1 MSAQPARPYLGIGE
15 VLAKLRG
22 EFPDISVSKIRFL
35 ESAGLIAPARAP
47 SGYRKFGVDDVERLR
62 YILTVQRDQY
72 LPLRVIKERLPG
84 PAEPL
89 PAPPVPAAPA
99 PASPPTAVAPTT
111 VAPTTGPPSAV
122 SPTTVAPTT
131 GPPSAVSA
139 TTVAPTTGAPTTGR
153 PAGPVFTGGQ
163 AAQDAPRPGLTRREL
178 LEAAGI
184 TDDQLAELE
193 DFGLVRRDGRQYG
206 PDALEITRTV
216 LALAAYGVQAR
227 HLRGVRVAAERETT
241 LIEQVVAPTLRQ
253 RSPLARASAGAVARE
268 IADLSVRLH
277 RALIEAALAE
287 AGLPATP
294 VTSAGTRQD
303 GANRPAA
310 GGRQAAAGGRPGRR
324 FGGASA

>member
-72 LPLRVIKERLPG
+72 LPLRVIKERLPDPAG
-84 PAEPL
+84 PV
-89 PAPPVPAAPA
+89 PAPPVPATPVPEAPSTA
-99 PASPPTAVAPTT
+99 IRPP
-111 VAPTTGPPSAV
+111 
-122 SPTTVAPTT
+122 
-131 GPPSAVSA
+131 
-139 TTVAPTTGAPTTGR
+139 
-153 PAGPVFTGGQ
+153 GPVLAGAQT
-163 AAQDAPRPGLTRREL
+163 AQDAPRPGLTRREL
-178 LEAAGI
+178 LDAAGI

-193 DFGLVRRDGRQYG
+193 DFGLVRRDGRRYG
-206 PDALEITRTV
+206 PDALEVTRTV
-216 LALAAYGVQAR
+216 VALAAYGVQAR
-227 HLRGVRVAAERETT
+227 HLRGVRAAAERETT

-253 RSPLARASAGAVARE
+253 RSPSARATAGSVARE

-287 AGLPATP
+287 AGLPAPPVTSP
-294 VTSAGTRQD
+294 VTSAGTSQNTAE
-303 GANRPAA
+303 GPAA
-310 GGRQAAAGGRPGRR
+310 GGRQAAVGGRPGRR
-324 FGGASA
+324 YGGASA

>member
-99 PASPPTAVAPTT
+99 ST
-111 VAPTTGPPSAV
+111 VPPSTVPPSTVPPSTVPPSTV
-122 SPTTVAPTT
+122 SPSTV
-131 GPPSAVSA
+131 PPS
-139 TTVAPTTGAPTTGR
+139 TVPPSTGR
-153 PAGPVFTGGQ
+153 PAGPVFAGGQ
-163 AAQDAPRPGLTRREL
+163 AAQNASRPGMTRREL

-193 DFGLVRRDGRQYG
+193 DFGLVRRDGRRYG

-216 LALAAYGVQAR
+216 LSLAAYGVQAR
-227 HLRGVRVAAERETT
+227 HLRGVRAAAERETT

-253 RSPLARASAGAVARE
+253 RSPIARASAGAVARE

-294 VTSAGTRQD
+294 VTSAGTSQD

-310 GGRQAAAGGRPGRR
+310 GGQQAAAGGRPGRR
-324 FGGASA
+324 YGGASA

>member
-99 PASPPTAVAPTT
+99 PAS
-111 VAPTTGPPSAV
+111 PPSAV

>member
-1 MSAQPARPYLGIGE
+1 M
-15 VLAKLRG
+15 V
-22 EFPDISVSKIRFL
+22 
-35 ESAGLIAPARAP
+35 
-47 SGYRKFGVDDVERLR
+47 
-62 YILTVQRDQY
+62 
-72 LPLRVIKERLPG
+72 
-84 PAEPL
+84 
-89 PAPPVPAAPA
+89 
-99 PASPPTAVAPTT
+99 
-111 VAPTTGPPSAV
+111 
-122 SPTTVAPTT
+122 
-131 GPPSAVSA
+131 
-139 TTVAPTTGAPTTGR
+139 APTTGR
-153 PAGPVFTGGQ
+153 PAGPAFTGGQ
-163 AAQDAPRPGLTRREL
+163 VAQDAPRPGLTRREL

-193 DFGLVRRDGRQYG
+193 DFGLVRRDGRRYG

-294 VTSAGTRQD
+294 VTSAGTRED

-310 GGRQAAAGGRPGRR
+310 GGQQAAAGGRPGRR